1 MTKISRKNIVVMIKA
16 TETIKLCTVDTQS
29 ENVYHVHV
37 CILGLAWHLSYY
49 NPTISWMQV
58 VLQFYPWFKFYF
70 CLFLGIVMHDNEFES
85 KENKIWTKDK
95 IEPQHIQRVIDL
107 TSDINFFSRYAY
119 AIQKPSSLLF
129 Q

>member
-1 MTKISRKNIVVMIKA
+1 
-16 TETIKLCTVDTQS
+16 
-29 ENVYHVHV
+29 
-37 CILGLAWHLSYY
+37 
-49 NPTISWMQV
+49 MQV

-70 CLFLGIVMHDNEFES
+70 LLFLGIVMYDNEFVS
-85 KENKIWTKDK
+85 KEKKIWNKDK
-95 IEPQHIQRVIDL
+95 IKPQHIQRVIDL